1 MTIKLQAIY
10 ILILM
15 DQCGLPMTP
24 SLKLIASLPALLV
37 LSNCSYSN
45 NTEKANTTSEAN
57 NNKAE
62 SAQVLRIAA
71 AANLAGV
78 LPAVIDAYETS
89 DTQTS
94 EAQNKKTQK
103 PKIEVTYASSGKL
116 FAQINSGAPYDIF
129 LSADQDFPAKYAQQQ
144 ATAKVTTQ
152 VPFTYTRG
160 QLALYSSNHDLG
172 TLKTLDKA
180 SLQQL
185 FITQPSE
192 NKTAIKITL
201 ANPEL
206 APYGA
211 SAKNF
216 LQQQGIYDELN
227 DSKKLIQAENIGQ
240 AFQYAH
246 TATTDYGFVALSQLI
261 SAKVPVSKYIILQP
275 ESYPAILQ
283 NGIVIRNSAQAT
295 DFSDYLQS
303 ELAQKL
309 FAEAG
314 YLSVGSTPSATGLS
328 E

>member
-1 MTIKLQAIY
+1 MNLN
-10 ILILM
+10 
-15 DQCGLPMTP
+15 
-24 SLKLIASLPALLV
+24 LKLIATLPFYLL
-37 LSNCSYSN
+37 LASCSNDAKTAQTHPDSQS
-45 NTEKANTTSEAN
+45 ETSTQH
-57 NNKAE
+57 
-62 SAQVLRIAA
+62 STDVLRIAA

-94 EAQNKKTQK
+94 KNQK

-116 FAQINSGAPYDIF
+116 LAQINSGAPYDIF

-144 ATAKVTTQ
+144 TSANATIQT
-152 VPFTYTRG
+152 PFTYTRG

-211 SAKNF
+211 SAKTF
-216 LQQQGIYDELN
+216 LQQQGLYDTLSN
-227 DSKKLIQAENIGQ
+227 KKVLIQAENIGQ

-275 ESYPAILQ
+275 ENYPAILQ
-283 NGIVIRNSAQAT
+283 DGIVIRNSAQAT
-295 DFSDYLQS
+295 DFSHYLQS
-303 ELAQKL
+303 EPTQKL

-314 YLSVGSTPSATGLS
+314 YLSVASTTSATGLS
-328 E
+328 K

>member
-1 MTIKLQAIY
+1 MNLN
-10 ILILM
+10 
-15 DQCGLPMTP
+15 
-24 SLKLIASLPALLV
+24 LKLIATLPFYLL
-37 LSNCSYSN
+37 LASCSNDAKTAQTHPDSQS
-45 NTEKANTTSEAN
+45 ETSTQH
-57 NNKAE
+57 
-62 SAQVLRIAA
+62 STDVLRIAA

-94 EAQNKKTQK
+94 KNQK

-144 ATAKVTTQ
+144 ATAKVKTQ
-152 VPFTYTRG
+152 TPFTYTRG

-211 SAKNF
+211 SAKTF
-216 LQQQGIYDELN
+216 LQQQGLYDTLSN
-227 DSKKLIQAENIGQ
+227 KKVLIQAENIGQ

-261 SAKVPVSKYIILQP
+261 SAKVADSKYIILQP

-283 NGIVIRNSAQAT
+283 DGIVIRNSAQAT
-295 DFSDYLQS
+295 DFSNYLQS
-303 ELAQKL
+303 GPAQKL

-314 YLSVGSTPSATGLS
+314 YLPVGSTTSATSSS

>member
-1 MTIKLQAIY
+1 MNLN
-10 ILILM
+10 
-15 DQCGLPMTP
+15 
-24 SLKLIASLPALLV
+24 LKLIATLPFYLL
-37 LSNCSYSN
+37 LASCSNDAKTAQTHPDSQ
-45 NTEKANTTSEAN
+45 SET
-57 NNKAE
+57 
-62 SAQVLRIAA
+62 SAQHSTDVLRIAA

-94 EAQNKKTQK
+94 NNQK

-144 ATAKVTTQ
+144 TSANATIQT
-152 VPFTYTRG
+152 PFTYTRG

-180 SLQQL
+180 SLQHL

-192 NKTAIKITL
+192 SKTIIKITL

-211 SAKNF
+211 SAKSF
-216 LQQQGIYDELN
+216 LQQQGLYNTLSN
-227 DSKKLIQAENIGQ
+227 KKVLIQAENIGQ

-261 SAKVPVSKYIILQP
+261 SAKLADSKYIILQP

-283 NGIVIRNSAQAT
+283 DGIVIRNSTQAT

-303 ELAQKL
+303 EPAQKL

-314 YLSVGSTPSATGLS
+314 YLPVG
-328 E
+328 

>member
-1 MTIKLQAIY
+1 MNLN
-10 ILILM
+10 
-15 DQCGLPMTP
+15 
-24 SLKLIASLPALLV
+24 LKLIATLPFYLL
-37 LSNCSYSN
+37 LASCSNDAKTVQAPTDSQ
-45 NTEKANTTSEAN
+45 SET
-57 NNKAE
+57 
-62 SAQVLRIAA
+62 SAQQSTDVIRIAA

-89 DTQTS
+89 DIQTS
-94 EAQNKKTQK
+94 EAQTNKNKK

-144 ATAKVTTQ
+144 ATANATVQT
-152 VPFTYTRG
+152 PFTYTRG

-185 FITQPSE
+185 FITQPSHS
-192 NKTAIKITL
+192 KTAIKITL
-201 ANPEL
+201 ANPGL

-211 SAKNF
+211 SAKAF
-216 LQQQGIYDELN
+216 LQQQGLYDTLSN
-227 DSKKLIQAENIGQ
+227 KKVLIQAENIGQ

-283 NGIVIRNSAQAT
+283 DGIVIRNSAQVT
-295 DFSDYLQS
+295 DFSNYLQS
-303 ELAQKL
+303 EPVQKL

-314 YLSVGSTPSATGLS
+314 YLSVGSASGLS

>member
-1 MTIKLQAIY
+1 MNLN
-10 ILILM
+10 
-15 DQCGLPMTP
+15 
-24 SLKLIASLPALLV
+24 LKLIATLPFYLL
-37 LSNCSYSN
+37 LASCSNDAKTAQTHPDSQ
-45 NTEKANTTSEAN
+45 SET
-57 NNKAE
+57 
-62 SAQVLRIAA
+62 SAQHSTDVLRIAA

-94 EAQNKKTQK
+94 NNQK

-144 ATAKVTTQ
+144 TSANATIQT
-152 VPFTYTRG
+152 PFTYTRG

-180 SLQQL
+180 SLQHL

-192 NKTAIKITL
+192 SKTIIKITL

-211 SAKNF
+211 SAKSF
-216 LQQQGIYDELN
+216 LQQQGLYNTLSN
-227 DSKKLIQAENIGQ
+227 KKVLIQAENIGQ

-261 SAKVPVSKYIILQP
+261 SAKLADSKYIILQP

-283 NGIVIRNSAQAT
+283 DGIVIRNSTQAT
-295 DFSDYLQS
+295 DFSHYLQS
-303 ELAQKL
+303 EPAQKL

-314 YLSVGSTPSATGLS
+314 YLSVGSTTSATS
-328 E
+328 S

>member
-1 MTIKLQAIY
+1 MNLN
-10 ILILM
+10 
-15 DQCGLPMTP
+15 
-24 SLKLIASLPALLV
+24 LKLIATLPFYLL
-37 LSNCSYSN
+37 LASCSNDAKTAQTHPDSQS
-45 NTEKANTTSEAN
+45 ETSTQH
-57 NNKAE
+57 
-62 SAQVLRIAA
+62 STDVLRIAA

-94 EAQNKKTQK
+94 KNQK

-144 ATAKVTTQ
+144 TSANATIQT
-152 VPFTYTRG
+152 PFTYTRG

-180 SLQQL
+180 SLQHL

-192 NKTAIKITL
+192 SKTIIKITL

-211 SAKNF
+211 SVKSF
-216 LQQQGIYDELN
+216 LQQQGLYNTLSN
-227 DSKKLIQAENIGQ
+227 KKVLIQAENIGQ

-261 SAKVPVSKYIILQP
+261 SAKLADSKYIILQP

-283 NGIVIRNSAQAT
+283 DGIVIRNSTQAT
-295 DFSDYLQS
+295 DFSHYLQS
-303 ELAQKL
+303 EPAQKL

-314 YLSVGSTPSATGLS
+314 YLPVGSTTSANGSS

>member
-1 MTIKLQAIY
+1 MNLN
-10 ILILM
+10 
-15 DQCGLPMTP
+15 
-24 SLKLIASLPALLV
+24 LKLIATLPFYLL
-37 LSNCSYSN
+37 LASCSNDAKTAQTHPDSQ
-45 NTEKANTTSEAN
+45 SET
-57 NNKAE
+57 
-62 SAQVLRIAA
+62 SAQHSTDVLRIAA

-94 EAQNKKTQK
+94 KNQK

-144 ATAKVTTQ
+144 TSANATIQT
-152 VPFTYTRG
+152 PFTYTRG

-180 SLQQL
+180 SLQHL

-192 NKTAIKITL
+192 SKTTIKITL

-211 SAKNF
+211 SAKSF
-216 LQQQGIYDELN
+216 LQQQGLYNTLSN
-227 DSKKLIQAENIGQ
+227 KKVLIQAENIGQ

-261 SAKVPVSKYIILQP
+261 SAKLADSKYIILQP

-283 NGIVIRNSAQAT
+283 DGIVIRNSTQAT
-295 DFSDYLQS
+295 DFSHYLQS
-303 ELAQKL
+303 EPAQKL

-314 YLSVGSTPSATGLS
+314 YLPVG
-328 E
+328 

>member
-1 MTIKLQAIY
+1 MNLN
-10 ILILM
+10 
-15 DQCGLPMTP
+15 
-24 SLKLIASLPALLV
+24 LKLIATLPFYLL
-37 LSNCSYSN
+37 LASCSNDAKTAQTHPDSQS
-45 NTEKANTTSEAN
+45 ETSTQH
-57 NNKAE
+57 
-62 SAQVLRIAA
+62 STDVLRIAA

-94 EAQNKKTQK
+94 KNQK

-144 ATAKVTTQ
+144 TSANATIQT
-152 VPFTYTRG
+152 PFTYTRG

-180 SLQQL
+180 SLQHL

-192 NKTAIKITL
+192 SKTIIKITL

-211 SAKNF
+211 SAKSF
-216 LQQQGIYDELN
+216 LQQQGLYNALSN
-227 DSKKLIQAENIGQ
+227 KKVLIQAENIGQ

-261 SAKVPVSKYIILQP
+261 SAKLADSKYIILQP

-283 NGIVIRNSAQAT
+283 DGIVIRNSTQAT
-295 DFSDYLQS
+295 DFSHYLQS
-303 ELAQKL
+303 EPAQKL

-314 YLSVGSTPSATGLS
+314 YLPVG
-328 E
+328 

>member
-1 MTIKLQAIY
+1 MNLN
-10 ILILM
+10 
-15 DQCGLPMTP
+15 
-24 SLKLIASLPALLV
+24 LKLIATLPFYLL
-37 LSNCSYSN
+37 LASCSNDAKTAQTHPDSQ
-45 NTEKANTTSEAN
+45 SET
-57 NNKAE
+57 
-62 SAQVLRIAA
+62 SAQHSTDVLRIAT

-94 EAQNKKTQK
+94 KNQK
-103 PKIEVTYASSGKL
+103 SKIEVTYASSGKL

-144 ATAKVTTQ
+144 TSANATIQT
-152 VPFTYTRG
+152 PFTYTRG

-180 SLQQL
+180 SLQHL

-192 NKTAIKITL
+192 SKTTIKITL

-211 SAKNF
+211 SAKSF
-216 LQQQGIYDELN
+216 LQQQGLYNTLSN
-227 DSKKLIQAENIGQ
+227 KKVLIQAENIGQ

-261 SAKVPVSKYIILQP
+261 SAKLADSKYIILQP

-283 NGIVIRNSAQAT
+283 DGIVIRNSTQAT
-295 DFSDYLQS
+295 DFSHYLQS
-303 ELAQKL
+303 DPAQKL

-314 YLSVGSTPSATGLS
+314 YLPVG
-328 E
+328 

>member
-1 MTIKLQAIY
+1 MNLN
-10 ILILM
+10 
-15 DQCGLPMTP
+15 
-24 SLKLIASLPALLV
+24 LKLIATLPFYLL
-37 LSNCSYSN
+37 LASCSNDAKIAQTHPDSQ
-45 NTEKANTTSEAN
+45 SET
-57 NNKAE
+57 
-62 SAQVLRIAA
+62 SAQHSTDVLRIAA

-94 EAQNKKTQK
+94 KNQK
-103 PKIEVTYASSGKL
+103 SKIEVTYASSGKL

-144 ATAKVTTQ
+144 ATANTTVQ
-152 VPFTYTRG
+152 TPFTYTRG

-185 FITQPSE
+185 FITQPSGS
-192 NKTAIKITL
+192 KTAIKITL

-211 SAKNF
+211 SAKAF
-216 LQQQGIYDELN
+216 LQQQGLYDTLSN
-227 DSKKLIQAENIGQ
+227 KKVLIQAENIGQ

-261 SAKVPVSKYIILQP
+261 SAKVADSKYIILQP

-283 NGIVIRNSAQAT
+283 DGIVIRNSAQAT

>member
-1 MTIKLQAIY
+1 MKTSLKFIY
-10 ILILM
+10 ILL
-15 DQCGLPMTP
+15 
-24 SLKLIASLPALLV
+24 ALL
-37 LSNCSYSN
+37 LLASCSNDAKTAQAPTDSQSK
-45 NTEKANTTSEAN
+45 T
-57 NNKAE
+57 
-62 SAQVLRIAA
+62 SAQQSTDLIRIAA

-78 LPAVIDAYETS
+78 LPAVIDAYETT
-89 DTQTS
+89 DFQTS
-94 EAQNKKTQK
+94 DAQTNKHQK

-144 ATAKVTTQ
+144 ASAKATVQ
-152 VPFTYTRG
+152 KPFTYTRG
-160 QLALYSSNHDLG
+160 QLALYNSNHDLRA
-172 TLKTLDKA
+172 LKTLDKA

-192 NKTAIKITL
+192 SKTAIKITL

-211 SAKNF
+211 SAKAF
-216 LQQQGIYDELN
+216 LQQQGLYDTLS
-227 DSKKLIQAENIGQ
+227 DRKVLIQAENIGQ
-240 AFQYAH
+240 AFQYTH

-261 SAKVPVSKYIILQP
+261 SAKVPRSKYIILQP

-283 NGIVIRNSAQAT
+283 DGIIIRNSAQAT

>member
-1 MTIKLQAIY
+1 MNLN
-10 ILILM
+10 
-15 DQCGLPMTP
+15 
-24 SLKLIASLPALLV
+24 LKLIATLPFYLL
-37 LSNCSYSN
+37 LASCSNDAKTAQTHPDSQ
-45 NTEKANTTSEAN
+45 SET
-57 NNKAE
+57 
-62 SAQVLRIAA
+62 SAQHSTDVLRIAA

-94 EAQNKKTQK
+94 KNQK

-144 ATAKVTTQ
+144 TSANATIQT
-152 VPFTYTRG
+152 PFTYTRG

-180 SLQQL
+180 SLQHL

-192 NKTAIKITL
+192 SKTIIKITL

-211 SAKNF
+211 SAKSF
-216 LQQQGIYDELN
+216 LQQQGLYNTLSN
-227 DSKKLIQAENIGQ
+227 KKVLIQAENIGQ

-261 SAKVPVSKYIILQP
+261 SAKLADSKYIILQP

-283 NGIVIRNSAQAT
+283 DGIVIRNSTQAT
-295 DFSDYLQS
+295 DFSHYLQS
-303 ELAQKL
+303 EPAQKL

-314 YLSVGSTPSATGLS
+314 YLPVG
-328 E
+328 

>member
-1 MTIKLQAIY
+1 MNLN
-10 ILILM
+10 
-15 DQCGLPMTP
+15 
-24 SLKLIASLPALLV
+24 LKLIATLPFYLL
-37 LSNCSYSN
+37 LASCSNDAKTAQTHPDSQ
-45 NTEKANTTSEAN
+45 SET
-57 NNKAE
+57 
-62 SAQVLRIAA
+62 SAQHSTDVLRIAT

-94 EAQNKKTQK
+94 KNQK
-103 PKIEVTYASSGKL
+103 PKIVVTYASSGKL

-144 ATAKVTTQ
+144 TSANATVQT
-152 VPFTYTRG
+152 PFTYTRG

-172 TLKTLDKA
+172 ALKTLNKA

-216 LQQQGIYDELN
+216 LQQQGLYDTLN
-227 DSKKLIQAENIGQ
+227 DKKVLIQAENIGQ

-261 SAKVPVSKYIILQP
+261 SAKVPDSKYIILQP

-283 NGIVIRNSAQAT
+283 DGIVIRNSAQAT
-295 DFSDYLQS
+295 DFSHYLQS
-303 ELAQKL
+303 EPAQKL
-309 FAEAG
+309 FTEAG
-314 YLSVGSTPSATGLS
+314 YLSVGSTTSATGLS

>member
-1 MTIKLQAIY
+1 MNLN
-10 ILILM
+10 
-15 DQCGLPMTP
+15 
-24 SLKLIASLPALLV
+24 LKLIATLPIHLL
-37 LSNCSYSN
+37 LASCSNDAKTAQAPTDSQSK
-45 NTEKANTTSEAN
+45 T
-57 NNKAE
+57 
-62 SAQVLRIAA
+62 SAQQSTYVIRIAA

-89 DTQTS
+89 DAQT
-94 EAQNKKTQK
+94 NKNQK

-144 ATAKVTTQ
+144 TSANATVQT
-152 VPFTYTRG
+152 PFTYTRG

-192 NKTAIKITL
+192 SKTSIKITL

-211 SAKNF
+211 SAKSF
-216 LQQQGIYDELN
+216 LQQQGLYNTLSN
-227 DSKKLIQAENIGQ
+227 KKVLIQAENIGQ
-240 AFQYAH
+240 TFQYAH

-261 SAKVPVSKYIILQP
+261 SAKVADSKYIILQP

-283 NGIVIRNSAQAT
+283 DGIVIRNSTQAT
-295 DFSDYLQS
+295 DFTNYLRS
-303 ELAQKL
+303 EPAQKL

-314 YLSVGSTPSATGLS
+314 YLPVGSTTSATS
-328 E
+328 

>member
-1 MTIKLQAIY
+1 MNLN
-10 ILILM
+10 
-15 DQCGLPMTP
+15 
-24 SLKLIASLPALLV
+24 LKLITTLPFYLLLASC
-37 LSNCSYSN
+37 SNDAKTAQAPTGSQ
-45 NTEKANTTSEAN
+45 SET
-57 NNKAE
+57 
-62 SAQVLRIAA
+62 SAQQAPEVLRIAA

-89 DTQTS
+89 DAQTSDTQT
-94 EAQNKKTQK
+94 EKKQK

-144 ATAKVTTQ
+144 TSANATIQT
-152 VPFTYTRG
+152 PFTYTRG

-211 SAKNF
+211 SAKTF
-216 LQQQGIYDELN
+216 LQQQGLYDTLSN
-227 DSKKLIQAENIGQ
+227 KKVLIQAENIGQ

-261 SAKVPVSKYIILQP
+261 SAKVADSKYIILQP

-283 NGIVIRNSAQAT
+283 DGIVIRNSAQAT
-295 DFSDYLQS
+295 DFSNYLQS
-303 ELAQKL
+303 GPAQKL

-314 YLSVGSTPSATGLS
+314 YLPVGSTTSASGLS

>member
-1 MTIKLQAIY
+1 MPPY
-10 ILILM
+10 
-15 DQCGLPMTP
+15 
-24 SLKLIASLPALLV
+24 LKLTVSLPALLV
-37 LSNCSYSN
+37 LANCSGPN
-45 NTEKANTTSEAN
+45 NTGKANTTSEAN
-57 NNKAE
+57 NNKTE

-71 AANLAGV
+71 AANLSGV

-89 DTQTS
+89 DAQTS
-94 EAQNKKTQK
+94 KNQK

-144 ATAKVTTQ
+144 TTANATVQT
-152 VPFTYTRG
+152 PFTYTRG

-172 TLKTLDKA
+172 TLKTSDKS

-211 SAKNF
+211 SAKAF
-216 LQQQGIYDELN
+216 LQQQGLYDTLSN
-227 DSKKLIQAENIGQ
+227 KKVLIQAENIGQ

-283 NGIVIRNSAQAT
+283 DGIVIRNSAQAT

-303 ELAQKL
+303 GPAQKL

-314 YLSVGSTPSATGLS
+314 YLPVGSTTSATGSS

>member
-1 MTIKLQAIY
+1 MNLN
-10 ILILM
+10 
-15 DQCGLPMTP
+15 
-24 SLKLIASLPALLV
+24 LKLIATLPFYLL
-37 LSNCSYSN
+37 LASCSNDAKTAQTHPDSQ
-45 NTEKANTTSEAN
+45 SET
-57 NNKAE
+57 
-62 SAQVLRIAA
+62 SAQHSTDVLRIAA

-94 EAQNKKTQK
+94 NNQK

-144 ATAKVTTQ
+144 TSANATIQT
-152 VPFTYTRG
+152 PFTYTRG

-211 SAKNF
+211 SAKTF
-216 LQQQGIYDELN
+216 LQQQGLYDTLSN
-227 DSKKLIQAENIGQ
+227 KKVLIQAENIGQ

-261 SAKVPVSKYIILQP
+261 SAKLADSKYIILQP

-283 NGIVIRNSAQAT
+283 DGIVIRNSTQAT
-295 DFSDYLQS
+295 DFSHYLQS
-303 ELAQKL
+303 DPAQKL

-314 YLSVGSTPSATGLS
+314 YLPVG
-328 E
+328 

>member
-1 MTIKLQAIY
+1 MKNFLKFIATLPFYLLLASCSNDAKTAQAPTGS
-10 ILILM
+10 
-15 DQCGLPMTP
+15 Q
-24 SLKLIASLPALLV
+24 
-37 LSNCSYSN
+37 
-45 NTEKANTTSEAN
+45 SET
-57 NNKAE
+57 
-62 SAQVLRIAA
+62 SAQQAPEVLRIAA

-78 LPAVIDAYETS
+78 LPAVINAYETS
-89 DTQTS
+89 DAQT
-94 EAQNKKTQK
+94 NKNQK

-144 ATAKVTTQ
+144 TSTKVTVQT
-152 VPFTYTRG
+152 PFTYTRG
-160 QLALYSSNHDLG
+160 QLTLYSSNHDLDAF
-172 TLKTLDKA
+172 KTLDKVN
-180 SLQQL
+180 LRQL

-192 NKTAIKITL
+192 SKTTIKITL

-211 SAKNF
+211 SAKTF
-216 LQQQGIYDELN
+216 LQQQGLYETLSD
-227 DSKKLIQAENIGQ
+227 KKVLIQAENIGQ

-246 TATTDYGFVALSQLI
+246 TATTDYGFVALSQLV
-261 SAKVPVSKYIILQP
+261 SAKVPGSKYIILQP

-283 NGIVIRNSAQAT
+283 DGIVIRTSAQAT

-303 ELAQKL
+303 EPAQKL

-314 YLSVGSTPSATGLS
+314 YLPVGSTTSATDLS

>member
-1 MTIKLQAIY
+1 MNLN
-10 ILILM
+10 
-15 DQCGLPMTP
+15 
-24 SLKLIASLPALLV
+24 LKLIATLPFYLL
-37 LSNCSYSN
+37 LTSCSNDAKTAQAPTDSQPE
-45 NTEKANTTSEAN
+45 T
-57 NNKAE
+57 
-62 SAQVLRIAA
+62 SAQQSTEVIRIAA

-78 LPAVIDAYETS
+78 LPAVIEAYETS
-89 DTQTS
+89 DAQTS
-94 EAQNKKTQK
+94 EAQTNKNQK

-144 ATAKVTTQ
+144 TSAKVTVQT
-152 VPFTYTRG
+152 PFTYTRG
-160 QLALYSSNHDLG
+160 QLALYSNNHDLIA
-172 TLKTLDKA
+172 LKTLDKA

-185 FITQPSE
+185 FITQPAK
-192 NKTAIKITL
+192 NNMAIKITL

-211 SAKNF
+211 SAKAF
-216 LQQQGIYDELN
+216 LQQQDLYDTLSN
-227 DSKKLIQAENIGQ
+227 KKVLIQAENIGQ

-261 SAKVPVSKYIILQP
+261 SAKVPVSKYFILQP

-283 NGIVIRNSAQAT
+283 DGIVIRNSAQAT

-303 ELAQKL
+303 GPAQKL

-314 YLSVGSTPSATGLS
+314 YLPVGSTTSASVLS